1 MSTQINQIIE
11 VFKDGEWKYV
21 PVAANVTQDTNCLQ
35 KFGSV
40 RDIFACR
47 WYDADKYI
55 HNGVPEDISKLAR
68 EAMIYDDQDFIT
80 SGACWISAI
89 QLEALIESLREK
101 FTNEI
106 DKLCEAKMK
115 TDITERL
122 VRIEDYLRH
131 PNVQKDAI
139 ETCEDLENDVDYVQE
154 ELEEAMWAWVC
165 LESNWSEIKA
175 HVDYFT
181 SGEYQ
186 FGDIR
191 VIMFVS

>member
-11 VFKDGEWKYV
+11 VKKDGKWQYV
-21 PVAANVTQDTNCLQ
+21 PVAENVTQDTNCIQ
-35 KFGSV
+35 KCGSV
-40 RDIFACR
+40 RDLFAYK
-47 WYDADKYI
+47 WYGAENYL
-55 HNGVPEDISKLAR
+55 HNGVPEDISKPAR

-80 SGACWISAI
+80 SGSCWISSA
-89 QLEALIESLREK
+89 QFEALIDSLREK
-101 FTNEI
+101 FISKI
-106 DKLCEAKMK
+106 DKLCEEKMK

-122 VRIEDYLRH
+122 VRIEDYLRY
-131 PNVQKDAI
+131 PNVQKNAI
-139 ETCEDLENDVDYVQE
+139 ETREELENDVDYVQE
-154 ELEEAMWAWVC
+154 ELEDAMWAWVC

-175 HVDYFT
+175 HVEYFT